1 MKTFLKKNSL
11 SSFTFFYRYLF
22 SKRANSVVRK
32 VALTCLFGLMI
43 SIGSLLIVFNVMGG
57 LGSAITERFLAEEP
71 HLVVTFDQNKKITK
85 KEIED
90 VLKTV
95 TNKKKDKNK
104 STAISGV
111 YFFESVDVVIR
122 SAEGGFSGASAKGYD
137 LDRFKKFF
145 QKDLSLSVEGDIYD
159 EGSSGSATL
168 KESQSD
174 VIPPLVSKPRS
185 GRSEERVTAYN
196 PPRGVVM
203 GLGLAGELDLYEG
216 ELIRLIPAENLLL
229 PPGEP
234 ISFVS
239 ARISKVVSLPNESEN
254 SRFLFYDRKHFPS
267 FKKNSS
273 YQSGFEIFLQEPENF
288 LPYKTALEK
297 QNFSVETWSERNS
310 SVFFALKVEK
320 IIMSVFLSLAG
331 LITLLAVSSLLVLL
345 IVQKKKEI
353 GVLMAMGLPA
363 EKAKSLFTGM
373 GLLLCLSGILGAL
386 LLSVSVCLLLKYA
399 PIPLLSQFY
408 SQGEFPVEFNFSF
421 MLLLFFGVLLLS
433 ILSCVLSVRSQLR
446 YTPSELI
453 KTPKG
458 G

>member
-1 MKTFLKKNSL
+1 
-11 SSFTFFYRYLF
+11 
-22 SKRANSVVRK
+22 
-32 VALTCLFGLMI
+32 
-43 SIGSLLIVFNVMGG
+43 MG
-57 LGSAITERFLAEEP
+57 P
-71 HLVVTFDQNKKITK
+71 H
-85 KEIED
+85 
-90 VLKTV
+90 
-95 TNKKKDKNK
+95 
-104 STAISGV
+104 S
-111 YFFESVDVVIR
+111 
-122 SAEGGFSGASAKGYD
+122 
-137 LDRFKKFF
+137 
-145 QKDLSLSVEGDIYD
+145 
-159 EGSSGSATL
+159 
-168 KESQSD
+168 
-174 VIPPLVSKPRS
+174 
-185 GRSEERVTAYN
+185 
-196 PPRGVVM
+196 GVVM

-216 ELIRLIPAENLLL
+216 EQVRLIPAENLLL

-239 ARISKVVSLPNESEN
+239 ARISKVVSLANESEN
-254 SRFLFYDRKHFPS
+254 SRSIFYDRKHFPS
-267 FKKNSS
+267 FKENSS

-297 QNFSVETWSERNS
+297 QNLSVETWSERNS

-331 LITLLAVSSLLVLL
+331 LITLLTVSSLLVLL

-373 GLLLCLSGILGAL
+373 GLLLCLSGMLGAL

-421 MLLLFFGVLLLS
+421 MFLLFAGVLFLS
-433 ILSCVLSVRSQLR
+433 TLSCVLSVRSQLR
-446 YTPSELI
+446 YTPSDLI